1 MYSFWGKS
9 SDYIELEGWHWHVG
23 WITLTINLQG
33 LSVVCTRIYWMQFI
47 TLLYFLHHVTVIQ
60 TKLCKEIFEIENKCS
75 TSLKSWL
82 YTLSPLES
90 AVLSS
95 KIHRMNKRGVFL
107 CWKCTLECFQMR
119 DIFYTPVW
127 KHNVWIWLSLL
138 LFNIKCYGALRTPYV
153 FQPMWGIRT
162 FFYSMCC
169 KTGTHQDQW

>member
-75 TSLKSWL
+75 SLKSWL

-95 KIHRMNKRGVFL
+95 KIHRMNKCGV
-107 CWKCTLECFQMR
+107 
-119 DIFYTPVW
+119 
-127 KHNVWIWLSLL
+127 SLL
-138 LFNIKCYGALRTPYV
+138 KMYTWMFPNERHISHPCMKSQCMNL
-153 FQPMWGIRT
+153 T
-162 FFYSMCC
+162 FFIVV
-169 KTGTHQDQW
+169 